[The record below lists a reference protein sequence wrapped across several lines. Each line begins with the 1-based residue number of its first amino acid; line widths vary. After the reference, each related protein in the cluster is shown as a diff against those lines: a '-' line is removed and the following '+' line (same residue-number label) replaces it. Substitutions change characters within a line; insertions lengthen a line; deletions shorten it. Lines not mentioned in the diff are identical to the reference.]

1 MLPDNYRLKKRRDFS
16 RIYARGRH
24 DACSAFILYCLPR
37 RGSTEVHIGFSA
49 SKKLGHAVERNRIK
63 RVFRHVAA
71 SLLELFPPGC
81 DYIFV
86 IRGAALEQSFE
97 RISRQMAK
105 MLRSSP
111 AVPGHNSKPQGCA
124 KKQAR
129 NSSTVQAQA
138 HGGTSDQQA

>member
-1 MLPDNYRLKKRRDFS
+1 M
-16 RIYARGRH
+16 RGEGMTP
-24 DACSAFILYCLPR
+24 AQ
-37 RGSTEVHIGFSA
+37 
-49 SKKLGHAVERNRIK
+49 
-63 RVFRHVAA
+63 
-71 SLLELFPPGC
+71 LLSC
-81 DYIFV
+81 IFV